1 MKLKFEKNL
10 DHQSKAV
17 KNTVSVFDELPVQSP
32 KKQGAECINPKVDK
46 NSYAYE
52 RNIRELQKAQEIDT
66 RYCDARSNII
76 DVMME
81 TGTGKT
87 YTYTKTL
94 PSLSKRVPLVS

>member
-17 KNTVSVFDELPVQSP
+17 KNTVSVFDELHVQLP

-66 RYCDARSNII
+66 RY
-76 DVMME
+76 
-81 TGTGKT
+81 
-87 YTYTKTL
+87 
-94 PSLSKRVPLVS
+94 